1 MEGRFFTQEQFIKQ
15 FNEEVLWAA
24 AVYDRLIKSGFQ
36 EYALGEF
43 DFLFVSDQREKLE
56 KFSAFL
62 TATYGSKIGEIGE
75 KDGLLGFT
83 GISPLFPIDQDNL
96 LAWGIDLY
104 FKGFEFDCRLD
115 GYGTFA
121 GADNKE
127 FPNLEPSQ
135 LAYYFDLGISSYNNR
150 NYGASIINFTSAIKI
165 FPENA
170 NTWYSRAIAKE
181 AIFLTAKAREDYDKA
196 IELAPTFKEAYINRA
211 VNRSETEDYT
221 GAIADFNKA
230 IELDASNAAVYFNRG
245 NTKLNLGDKEGARA
259 DWTKAKELG
268 ADYAAERLKELE

>member
-43 DFLFVSDQREKLE
+43 DFIFISDQREKLE
-56 KFSAFL
+56 KLRAFL
-62 TATYGSKIGEIGE
+62 TSTYELKIEEIRE
-75 KDGLLGFT
+75 ENGLLAFT
-83 GISPLFPIDQDNL
+83 GLSQMFPIDQDNL

-104 FKGFEFDCRLD
+104 FKGFEFDCRLES
-115 GYGTFA
+115 YGTFA
-121 GADNKE
+121 GPDNKE
-127 FPNLEPSQ
+127 FPNLEASQ
-135 LAYYFDLGISSYNNR
+135 LAYYFDLGISSYTNR

-211 VNRSETEDYT
+211 VNRSESEDFT

-230 IELDASNAAVYFNRG
+230 AELDANDAAVYFNRG
-245 NTKLNLGDKEGARA
+245 NIKYNTGDKSGAIE
-259 DWTKAKELG
+259 DWKKAQELG

>member
-15 FNEEVLWAA
+15 FSEEVLWAA

-43 DFLFVSDQREKLE
+43 DFLFVADQREKLE
-56 KFSAFL
+56 KLSAFL
-62 TATYGSKIGEIGE
+62 TNTYGLKIGEIGE
-75 KDGLLGFT
+75 KEGLLGFT
-83 GISPLFPIDQDNL
+83 GISPMFPIDQDNL

-104 FKGFEFDCRLD
+104 FKGFEFDCKLD

-121 GADNKE
+121 SPDNKE
-127 FPNLEPSQ
+127 FPNLELSQ

-150 NYGASIINFTSAIKI
+150 NYGASIIHFTSAIKI
-165 FPENA
+165 FPENP

-211 VNRSETEDYT
+211 VNKSETEDYT
-221 GAIADFNKA
+221 SAIEDFNKA
-230 IELDASNAAVYFNRG
+230 IELDANNAPVYFNRG
-245 NTKLNLGDKEGARA
+245 NIKYALGDKDGAIE
-259 DWTKAKELG
+259 DWKKAKGLG
-268 ADYAAERLKELE
+268 ADYAADRLRELS

>member
-43 DFLFVSDQREKLE
+43 DFIFISDQREKLE
-56 KFSAFL
+56 KLRAFL
-62 TATYGSKIGEIGE
+62 TSTYELKIEEIRE
-75 KDGLLGFT
+75 ENGLLAFT
-83 GISPLFPIDQDNL
+83 GLSQMFPIDQENL

-104 FKGFEFDCRLD
+104 FKGFEFDCRLES
-115 GYGTFA
+115 YGTFA
-121 GADNKE
+121 GPDNKE
-127 FPNLEPSQ
+127 FPNLEASQ
-135 LAYYFDLGISSYNNR
+135 LAYYFDLGISSYTNR
-150 NYGASIINFTSAIKI
+150 NYGASIINLTSAIKI

-211 VNRSETEDYT
+211 VNRSESEDFT

-230 IELDASNAAVYFNRG
+230 AELDANDAAVYFNRG
-245 NTKLNLGDKEGARA
+245 NIKYNTGDKSGAIE
-259 DWTKAKELG
+259 DWKKAQELG